1 MNQPA
6 ETKNNYV
13 ANSLW
18 MLLEKVLRIISG
30 ILVGVLVARYLG
42 PAQFGTISY
51 ALNVIAIFTIVSTL
65 GLDSLVV
72 RELLTRPKQTNA
84 ILGTAFWLRFVGGL
98 AVIALACSYSFIKDW
113 HYAPERTV
121 VVAIIS
127 ISIALQSLTV
137 IDFYFQSKTQ
147 GRFAA
152 MNQVF
157 TLLISA
163 AVKIALI
170 VFEAHLYW
178 FAAMATL
185 EALLTALFQL
195 YFYRKNGDDVTLW
208 RFTFAESKALLLN
221 AWPIIISAFVQIL
234 YQKADQILILRFLQS
249 MDFVG
254 QYAAAVRMS
263 EASFFVPVA
272 ICAAVFPGI
281 VNNRSNPELQL
292 KRFTQLCSLMV
303 WGALFI
309 SVGGQIF
316 GDWVIN
322 LLYKEKFY
330 LTPGVFKIHIWSTI
344 PIFYG
349 TAWGMWML
357 AHNRQ
362 RIIIIFQVVNLI
374 IYLIASFTLI
384 PKYGVNGA
392 AYATLVTYFG
402 SITCITLFYRTKE
415 SVHIF
420 VQALNPLNV
429 LEVVKYIK
437 QSKKA

>member
-1 MNQPA
+1 MNQHT
-6 ETKNNYV
+6 EQKNNYV

-42 PAQFGTISY
+42 PAKFGTISY
-51 ALNVIAIFTIVSTL
+51 ALNVIAIFTIFSTL

-72 RELLTRPKQTNA
+72 RELLTRPKQCHA
-84 ILGTAFWLRFVGGL
+84 ILGTAFWLRFMGGIGVVL
-98 AVIALACSYSFIKDW
+98 LACSYSYIKDW
-113 HYAPERTV
+113 HNAPERTV

-127 ISIALQSLTV
+127 ISIVLQSLTV

-157 TLLISA
+157 TLAISA
-163 AVKIALI
+163 FVKIILI
-170 VFEAHLYW
+170 VVKAHLYW
-178 FAAMATL
+178 FAAMAIL

-195 YFYRKNGDDVTLW
+195 YFYKKNGNLIGQW
-208 RFTFAESKALLLN
+208 RFTIAESKALLLN
-221 AWPIIISAFVQIL
+221 AWPIIISAFVQIV
-234 YQKADQILILRFLQS
+234 YQKADQILILRFLQN

-254 QYAAAVRMS
+254 QYAAAVRIS

-281 VNNRSNPELQL
+281 INNRSNPELQL
-292 KRFTQLCSLMV
+292 KRFTQLCSLLI
-303 WGALFI
+303 WGALFL
-309 SVGGQIF
+309 SLGGLVF
-316 GDWVIN
+316 GDWVIHA
-322 LLYKEKFY
+322 LFKENFY

-362 RIIIIFQVVNLI
+362 KIIIIFQVINLL
-374 IYLIASFTLI
+374 IYIIASFTLI

-392 AYATLVTYFG
+392 AYTALVTYFG
-402 SITCITLFYRTKE
+402 SLSCITLFYRTKE
-415 SVHIF
+415 SVYIF
-420 VQALNPLNV
+420 TQALNPLNV
-429 LEVVKYIK
+429 IEVIKYIK
-437 QSKKA
+437 QSKTR